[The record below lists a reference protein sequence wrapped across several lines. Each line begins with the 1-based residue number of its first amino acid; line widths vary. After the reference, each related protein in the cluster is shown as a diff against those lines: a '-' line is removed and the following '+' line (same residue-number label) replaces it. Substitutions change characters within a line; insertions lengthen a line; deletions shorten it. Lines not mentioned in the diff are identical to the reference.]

1 MPISFTSKKKIS
13 KDIPSTGV
21 IRRVSKSIFAF
32 GDDVVVSSRLSLVRA
47 LCVGD
52 IKELNQNDIVKIYP
66 DGRVVRL
73 WDAKSLQNCIFVTN
87 ACNFKC
93 LMCPQPPC
101 ADESS
106 QHLENLRILSL
117 LKGDV
122 KMLAITGGEPTLFPD
137 RLIEYF
143 SIINKKF
150 PRERVEILTNG
161 SLLSDFNVAKKIALA
176 TPYDTCFCVSIHGD
190 TGSLAESIMRCPKGW
205 DKALTGIC
213 NLAKLHQQIEI
224 RVVVTKNNAPYI
236 EDIAQFLY
244 RNFPFVSHIAFMGQE
259 IIGEARNNFQSIWVE
274 PIQYVASLD
283 KAVQYLAGM
292 GVNTSIYNIPLCLL
306 PETSRRY
313 AARSISDWK
322 QEYKGECCGCDVKD
336 QCCGFFTTSG
346 DVMPTGICKIK
357 KMSMY
362 QI

>member
-21 IRRVSKSIFAF
+21 IRRVAKSIFAF
-32 GDDVVVSSRLSLVRA
+32 GDDVVVCSRLSLARA

-66 DGRVVRL
+66 DSRVVRL

-143 SIINKKF
+143 SIIN
-150 PRERVEILTNG
+150 
-161 SLLSDFNVAKKIALA
+161 D
-176 TPYDTCFCVSIHGD
+176 
-190 TGSLAESIMRCPKGW
+190 
-205 DKALTGIC
+205 
-213 NLAKLHQQIEI
+213 
-224 RVVVTKNNAPYI
+224 NNI
-236 EDIAQFLY
+236 
-244 RNFPFVSHIAFMGQE
+244 
-259 IIGEARNNFQSIWVE
+259 
-274 PIQYVASLD
+274 
-283 KAVQYLAGM
+283 
-292 GVNTSIYNIPLCLL
+292 
-306 PETSRRY
+306 
-313 AARSISDWK
+313 
-322 QEYKGECCGCDVKD
+322 
-336 QCCGFFTTSG
+336 
-346 DVMPTGICKIK
+346 
-357 KMSMY
+357 
-362 QI
+362 